1 MSFLSDPELLLSTL
15 GAFVLPGLALI
26 LFVESGLL
34 FPFLPGDSL
43 IFTAA
48 MLHTQFGFS
57 IWTMLI
63 VGILAAFLG
72 VQVGYWIGA
81 KFGRRLFKDDARILK
96 TEYLNSAEAYFEK
109 HGAISL
115 VLSRFVPIVRTFVPI
130 AAGAARMN
138 YPRFVFFN
146 MVGAL
151 AWLGLM
157 TGAGLLLGQIPFV
170 ANNIDI
176 IAIII
181 VLVSVLPILISFIT
195 KRVKAKKAATEL
207 AVAVQETA
215 TSSVPAENAAA
226 SSDAPQTTEI

>member
-1 MSFLSDPELLLSTL
+1 MLDTMEFLSDPELLLSTL

-57 IWTMLI
+57 IWSMLG

-81 KFGRRLFKDDARILK
+81 KFGRRLFHADARILK
-96 TEYLNSAEAYFEK
+96 TEYLDSAEKFFDT
-109 HGAISL
+109 HGPSSL
-115 VLSRFVPIVRTFVPI
+115 VLSRFIPIVRTFVPI
-130 AAGAARMN
+130 AAGAAHMN
-138 YPRFVFFN
+138 YSRFVVFN

-170 ANNIDI
+170 AGNIDI

-181 VLVSVLPILISFIT
+181 VLVSVLPILVGYLRKRSKQKRAAKLVEAEIT
-195 KRVKAKKAATEL
+195 E
-207 AVAVQETA
+207 
-215 TSSVPAENAAA
+215 
-226 SSDAPQTTEI
+226 